1 VEWLT
6 EWDSV
11 APFVCD
17 AEATVK
23 NTSSNEL
30 TNNEAL
36 KVC

>member
-1 VEWLT
+1 VETLT
-6 EWDSV
+6 KWDSI
-11 APFVCD
+11 APFICD

-36 KVC
+36 KFC